1 MTPVRP
7 FIRQPCL
14 DAGLLDRL
22 MVCSTVEGI
31 ASVIKDAALRLGFD
45 YWIYGVLMP
54 VTVTRTEEFVINAY
68 PKDWCQHYLTSG
80 YAANDPSVSYARVHV
95 TPSLWS
101 DLARYHSSGS
111 DVEQAKSLFQEAASF
126 GLAKGISVPLH
137 GLGCLF
143 GVMSYA
149 SSDPRHPILESTLHA
164 EATLLAMCVHQAVS
178 LLINRGGEKI
188 RPLTPRERECL
199 KWAAEGKS
207 AWEIAHVLNIS
218 ERTAVFHL
226 MNAAEKLG
234 VVNRQQAVAKA
245 LVLGLLEE

>member
-22 MVCSTVEGI
+22 MVCSTVDGI
-31 ASVIKDAALRLGFD
+31 ASVVKDAARRLGFE
-45 YWIYGVLMP
+45 YWIYAVLMP

-68 PKDWCQHYLTSG
+68 PEDWSQHYLASG
-80 YAANDPSVSYARVHV
+80 YAANDPSISYARAHV
-95 TPSLWS
+95 APSLWS
-101 DLARYHSSGS
+101 DFARYHSPGT
-111 DVEQAKSLFQEAASF
+111 DLEQMKAIFQDAASF
-126 GLAKGISVPLH
+126 GLTKGMSVPLH

-149 SSDPRHPILESTLHA
+149 SRDPRHPIVESTLQA
-164 EATLLAMCVHQAVS
+164 EAALLAMCVHQAVA
-178 LLINRGGEKI
+178 LLINRGGGET
-188 RPLTPRERECL
+188 PSLTPRERECL
-199 KWAAEGKS
+199 KWAAEGES

-245 LVLGLLEE
+245 LILGLLEE